1 MVDEV
6 GRRGQD
12 EKDEYGA
19 AEKRHQVAAGVG
31 STGHHVSRCYIAR
44 MLLSNRYGEFA
55 ARIAMNGLDSLS
67 ERQENYEVFSVF
79 AGIWN
84 LFAKTPGR
92 KWREDP

>member
-6 GRRGQD
+6 GRRKQD
-12 EKDEYGA
+12 EIDEYGA

-55 ARIAMNGLDSLS
+55 ARIAM
-67 ERQENYEVFSVF
+67 
-79 AGIWN
+79 
-84 LFAKTPGR
+84 
-92 KWREDP
+92 KWP